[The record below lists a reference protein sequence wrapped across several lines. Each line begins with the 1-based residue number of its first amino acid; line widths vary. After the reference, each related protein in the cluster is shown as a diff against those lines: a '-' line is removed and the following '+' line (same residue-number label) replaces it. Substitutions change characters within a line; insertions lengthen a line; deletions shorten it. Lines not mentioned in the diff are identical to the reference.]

1 LHQAEIPAIDDLVE
15 PLIKTMLEP
24 FHRNI
29 RSFSPQEDR
38 MGVRPFDPLMS
49 EVLEM
54 TKQLADDAYGLG
66 GKSTARYEARSSIP
80 IVLVGLAIFWGL
92 VGLGLVVGGLLA
104 SRNDSSLLCLV
115 PPGIVLVGVGVWA
128 FTQWRLKRNLRALVF
143 PDGLVHIRGT
153 KTNVFR
159 WDEIESVWQSAQKA
173 RPTSRAVYRAY
184 TIADR
189 NGRKAVFTSDFVGV
203 QALGDTIQR
212 EVSER
217 LLPHALE
224 AFEAGETVR
233 FGKLSLSQEGLSN
246 DRETIPWDQ
255 VEEVKLERGII
266 TVRKEGKWLSWANVT
281 VGGTPNVLVFLTLV
295 DRIIG
300 VKH

>member
-1 LHQAEIPAIDDLVE
+1 
-15 PLIKTMLEP
+15 
-24 FHRNI
+24 
-29 RSFSPQEDR
+29 
-38 MGVRPFDPLMS
+38 
-49 EVLEM
+49 M
-54 TKQLADDAYGLG
+54 TEQLAGDAYGLG
-66 GKSTARYEARSSIP
+66 GKPTANYEARSSIP
-80 IVLVGLAIFWGL
+80 VVLVGLAIFWGL

-115 PPGIVLVGVGVWA
+115 PPGIVLVGVGIWA
-128 FTQWRLKRNLRALVF
+128 FAQWRLKRNLRALVF
-143 PDGLVHIRGT
+143 PDGLVHIRGA

-159 WDEIESVWQSAQKA
+159 WDEIESVWQRAQKA
-173 RPTSRAVYRAY
+173 RPTSRAIYRAY

-189 NGRKAVFTSDFVGV
+189 NGRKAVFTGDFVGV

-233 FGKLSLSQEGLSN
+233 FGKLSLSHEGLSN

-255 VEEVKLERGII
+255 VEEVKLERDII
-266 TVRKEGKWLSWANVT
+266 TVRKEGTWLSWANVT